1 MRRLFLPCLSIKE
14 DATAVP
20 ARISSISQIEHNMHN
35 VRLNFTGSIEKVDR
49 KLTKD
54 ICRPNKST
62 CCNIRG
68 NPSTPK
74 HRGRIIYHSIYP
86 SQLLEQEKCCTY
98 TNNCSKTYMSG
109 IYMLY
114 HAASERIITLTTKS
128 SKKMSSNTKAWT
140 LTVLF

>member
-1 MRRLFLPCLSIKE
+1 MFYLLEINNTTIPPKLVMRRLFLPCLSIKE

-20 ARISSISQIEHNMHN
+20 ARISNISHIEVEHNTHN
-35 VRLNFTGSIEKVDR
+35 VTSDFSGFIKNVNG

-68 NPSTPK
+68 NSSTPK

-98 TNNCSKTYMSG
+98 ANNCTKTYKSG
-109 IYMLY
+109 I
-114 HAASERIITLTTKS
+114 
-128 SKKMSSNTKAWT
+128 
-140 LTVLF
+140 